1 MTIEKAIKTAIEY
14 EIKIRDIYLEGVA
27 VVDDESGR
35 RFFQALG
42 NDEQGHIDYLK
53 QLLVQL
59 QQNGKIT
66 AERLE
71 SAIPSREVLDR
82 QVGEVQSQ
90 MAKDDHGLKQQM
102 LSKALKME
110 IETSSFY
117 SQLISDMAPVE
128 KQIFSRFLEIE
139 NNHIDAVQFELDYIS
154 KTGYWFDIKE
164 FDME

>member
-35 RFFQALG
+35 RFFRALG

-82 QVGEVQSQ
+82 QVDEVQSQ
-90 MAKDDHGLKQQM
+90 MAEDDHGLKQQM

-110 IETSSFY
+110 IETSAFY
-117 SQLISDMAPVE
+117 SQLISDMAPAE
-128 KQIFSRFLEIE
+128 KQIFARFLEIE
-139 NNHIDAVQFELDYIS
+139 NSHIDAVQFELDYIS

>member
-1 MTIEKAIKTAIEY
+1 MTLEEAIRSAIEY
-14 EIKIRDIYLEGVA
+14 EIKIRDIYLEGASVISEEA
-27 VVDDESGR
+27 GQ
-35 RFFQALG
+35 RFFQALA
-42 NDEQGHIDYLK
+42 NDEQSHIDYLE

-59 QQNGKIT
+59 KQTGKIT
-66 AERLE
+66 AARLE
-71 SAIPSREVLDR
+71 SAIPSKEVIDREAGKL
-82 QVGEVQSQ
+82 QSQ
-90 MAKDDHGLKQQM
+90 MAEDDHGLKQQM

-110 IETSSFY
+110 VETSAFY
-117 SQLISDMAPVE
+117 DQLVSDMAPAE

>member
-1 MTIEKAIKTAIEY
+1 MTIEEAIKTAIDY

-27 VVDDESGR
+27 AIDDKAGR

-42 NDEQGHIDYLK
+42 NDEQGHIDYLQ
-53 QLLVQL
+53 QLLAQL

-71 SAIPSREVLDR
+71 SAIPSREVIDR
-82 QVGEVQSQ
+82 QVGEVQSK
-90 MAKDDHGLKQQM
+90 MAEDDHGLKQQM

-110 IETSSFY
+110 IETSAFY
-117 SQLISDMAPVE
+117 SQLIADMPLQE
-128 KQIFSRFLEIE
+128 KQIFARFLEIE

-154 KTGYWFDIKE
+154 KTGYWFDFKE

>member
-1 MTIEKAIKTAIEY
+1 MTLEEAIRTAIEY
-14 EIKIRDIYLEGVA
+14 EIRIRDIYLEGAA
-27 VVDDESGR
+27 VIDEEAGQ
-35 RFFQALG
+35 RFLQALG
-42 NDEQGHIDYLK
+42 NDEQCHIDYLE

-59 QQNGKIT
+59 EQTGMIT
-66 AERLE
+66 AEKLE
-71 SAIPSREVLDR
+71 SSIPSREAIDR
-82 QVGEVQSQ
+82 KAGKVQSQ
-90 MAKDDHGLKQQM
+90 MAEDDHGLKQQM

-110 IETSSFY
+110 VETSAFY
-117 SQLISDMAPVE
+117 NQLISDMAPAE

>member
-1 MTIEKAIKTAIEY
+1 MTLEEAIRTAIEY
-14 EIKIRDIYLEGVA
+14 ETKIRDIYLEGAA
-27 VVDDESGR
+27 VIGEEAGQ
-35 RFFQALG
+35 RFFRVLG
-42 NDEQGHIDYLK
+42 NDEQSHIDYLN

-59 QQNGKIT
+59 EQTGKIT

-71 SAIPSREVLDR
+71 SAIPSRDVIDR
-82 QVGEVQSQ
+82 MAGKVQSK
-90 MAKDDHGLKQQM
+90 MAEDDHGLKQQM

-110 IETSSFY
+110 VETSAFY
-117 SQLISDMAPVE
+117 HQLISDMAPAE
-128 KQIFSRFLEIE
+128 KQIFTRFLEIE